1 MPNSPDMGKPPDP
14 LQRLTSKMV
23 VSQTQFAQQ
32 AEPVRKDPPPIR
44 AVADFESFYR
54 TEYRPVVGLAYALS
68 GSRIAAEDIAQDAFL
83 AAHKQWDRVAFYD
96 KPEAWVRRVVS
107 NLSVSFFRTR
117 FREASAIARM
127 KSPGEYLPEL
137 PEDDAT
143 FWKTV
148 RSLPKR
154 QAQTLAL
161 HYLEDRA
168 VAEIAEI
175 LGCSPSTVKV
185 HMHKGRAALARKL
198 GETGVTS

>member
-1 MPNSPDMGKPPDP
+1 M
-14 LQRLTSKMV
+14 
-23 VSQTQFAQQ
+23 
-32 AEPVRKDPPPIR
+32 
-44 AVADFESFYR
+44 
-54 TEYRPVVGLAYALS
+54 VGLAYALS

-117 FREASAIARM
+117 LREASAIARL
-127 KSPGEYLPEL
+127 KSPGAYLPEL
-137 PEDDAT
+137 PETDAS

-148 RSLPKR
+148 RSLPRR
-154 QAQTLAL
+154 QAQSLAL

-168 VAEIAEI
+168 VADIAEI

-185 HMHKGRAALARKL
+185 HLHNGRATLARKL
-198 GETGVTS
+198 GEKGVQS

>member
-1 MPNSPDMGKPPDP
+1 MGKPHDP
-14 LQRLTSKMV
+14 FGRVTNQMV
-23 VSQTQFAQQ
+23 VSTAKLPAQQ
-32 AEPVRKDPPPIR
+32 EPVLKDPPPVR
-44 AVADFESFYR
+44 AVPDFESFYR
-54 TEYRPVVGLAYALS
+54 SEYRPVVGLAYALS

-117 FREASAIARM
+117 LREASAIARL
-127 KSPGEYLPEL
+127 KSPGSYLPEL
-137 PEDDAT
+137 PADDAA

-168 VAEIAEI
+168 VTEISEI
-175 LGCSPSTVKV
+175 LGCSASTVKV
-185 HMHKGRAALARKL
+185 HLHKGRASMARKL
-198 GETGVTS
+198 GEAGVES

>member
-1 MPNSPDMGKPPDP
+1 
-14 LQRLTSKMV
+14 MV
-23 VSQTQFAQQ
+23 VQQTQLTTRTRRVTTDTPA
-32 AEPVRKDPPPIR
+32 IR

-107 NLSVSFFRTR
+107 NLSVSLFRTR
-117 FREASAIARM
+117 VREASAIARL
-127 KSPGEYLPEL
+127 KSPSEYLQEL
-137 PEDDAT
+137 PTDDAA
-143 FWKTV
+143 FWKIV

-161 HYLEDRA
+161 HYLEDRS
-168 VAEIAEI
+168 VAEISEI
-175 LGCSPSTVKV
+175 LGCSESTVKV
-185 HMHKGRAALARKL
+185 HLHKGRTSLAHKL
-198 GETGVTS
+198 GETWEDGS